1 LSFPAPA
8 LTIEGVDALLAA
20 WEARLRRMDENLIA
34 LEGDDTYQLLAGK
47 AGRRAPLLGVTRE
60 RVLPALDA
68 VTELFQQRE
77 QLADVVDRA
86 RAARASISALTFW
99 DREEKLALVVRLLR
113 TPSIDLGVRA
123 LPLAER
129 SLLDE
134 PERELVLEPEALLAG
149 MVRDFERAR
158 DVILS
163 VGRAW
168 AALGPWM
175 DELGRELEALRALA
189 ARVGGAASSE
199 IEIKIKINAAERALA
214 ALAELV
220 QKDPLGCA
228 ASPARPPLPELAA
241 LRSRLEAEAATA
253 ERVARALDH
262 ARAQR
267 RSLAEVHA
275 RAEAAFAEASRAI
288 EDAASC
294 LTAPLDAPRL
304 GGLDAWLEKLAA
316 TAAAHRYAAAEIG
329 LARFHETAEGYLASE
344 HRAEDEALAATG
356 ARAEL
361 QGRLS
366 ARRAQAAAL
375 AARAGVDLGLDLDPA
390 PLEARARD
398 AERLLRAPPIPLARA
413 RRAVE
418 AYEAAVLALS
428 RR

>member
-1 LSFPAPA
+1 MSGPAP
-8 LTIEGVDALLAA
+8 TIEVVDTLLAG

-34 LEGDDTYQLLAGK
+34 LESDDAYQLLAGK

-77 QLADVVDRA
+77 LLTDVVDRA

-113 TPSIDLGVRA
+113 APSIDLGVRP

-134 PERELVLEPEALLAG
+134 HQHDLLLEPEALLAG

-163 VGRAW
+163 VARAW
-168 AALGPWM
+168 K
-175 DELGRELEALRALA
+175 ELGLRLTELRREIQALRALS

-199 IEIKIKINAAERALA
+199 LEAADHALA

-228 ASPARPPLPELAA
+228 ARPAVPSLPELATI
-241 LRSRLEAEAATA
+241 RSRLEAEAAAA
-253 ERVARALDH
+253 ERVALALDL
-262 ARAQR
+262 ARARR

-288 EDAASC
+288 EDASTC
-294 LTAPLDAPRL
+294 LTAPIDEPHL
-304 GGLDAWLEKLAA
+304 GGLDAWLEKLTA

-344 HRAEDEALAATG
+344 QRAEEEAGAATG

-375 AARAGVDLGLDLDPA
+375 AARAGVDRA
-390 PLEARARD
+390 PLEVQARD
-398 AERLLRAPPIPLARA
+398 AERLLRAHPIPLAQA
-413 RRAVE
+413 RRAVD